1 MARRSPI
8 HGRHQHIRMATYP
21 DAIKAVTPLLAEAC
35 NQLKMTGV
43 SSEASVPKL
52 GQETNH
58 VDS

>member
-1 MARRSPI
+1 
-8 HGRHQHIRMATYP
+8 MATYP